1 MRSFAG
7 LSFLA
12 VLLLAIPPRTA
23 AQQLE
28 TVPVAESRLE
38 NVRSPAFDI
47 HQLRLEQIERYEYV
61 LPRALGP
68 GEDPHNHLF
77 TPFLRH
83 LAEDQ
88 RNFWASTTDVTRGG
102 AKTFLPF
109 VAFTG
114 LLMTQDSWLSKQ
126 VPNSP
131 GQVKFS
137 QNISNYASYS
147 MIAAAGSAYLW
158 GHATNNDHLQE
169 TGMLTTEAAI
179 NSTAISYLLKS
190 VTMRQRP
197 YQGAG
202 NGNFFQGGSS
212 FPSEHAAIAWSIAS
226 VVAHEYPGPM
236 SKLLAYGLASAI
248 SVTRV
253 TGKQHFP
260 SDVVVGSALGWY
272 LGRQVYRAH
281 HDPELGG
288 AAWGELVEK
297 NDNSSPRKPEDMG
310 SPFVPPDN
318 WVYPLFDRLAALGYV
333 QTNYQGQRP
342 WTRME
347 CARLLE
353 EAKET
358 MRYSG
363 LDNSEGAKIYATLA
377 QEFSDEIARWNGA
390 PNLGIKLESIYT
402 RTTNISGTP
411 LTDGFHFG
419 QTITD
424 DYGRPYAEG
433 FNSIAGATAYAVAG
447 PFFAYAQGE
456 EQHAP
461 PLPSFPQNVLD
472 AYGQFDQAPGVPNGH
487 GTINRF
493 LLLNGSVGVTFK
505 NLRISFG
512 RQAEWLGPGD
522 AGPLLYS
529 NNSRPIVM
537 VQVQSASPFH
547 IPLLSDLLGPAQSEF
562 FLGQLSGQQW
572 IFNGTALQGP
582 GFSPQP
588 FIHSDKLSFRPTPN
602 LEFGMGITAMFG
614 GPGLPF
620 TVSNFLRTYYSH
632 RANIALNPAK
642 RFSAFDFNYRVP
654 GLRNWVTVYLDSLVG
669 DEISPIGSSRPVLNP
684 GVYFPRIPKIPKL
697 DLRIEGVKDPFTAEF
712 GPGFNFFDRRYRSG
726 YTNDGYLIGN
736 WIGRAGTGV
745 QAWSTYW
752 FAPRTK
758 VQLGYRHQQ
767 VDRSFLEGGN
777 LNDFSART
785 EFMLGQSLALSGLLQ
800 YERWNFPLLAPT
812 PQRNV
817 TASVQ
822 LTFFPHLQIR
832 K

>member
-7 LSFLA
+7 LSVVF
-12 VLLLAIPPRTA
+12 VLLLAVMPRGE
-23 AQQLE
+23 AQQVPTAPTPESRGE
-28 TVPVAESRLE
+28 TVP
-38 NVRSPAFDI
+38 SPFDI
-47 HQLRLEQIERYEYV
+47 HKLHFEPAVRNDYLLPGSLE
-61 LPRALGP
+61 P
-68 GEDPHNHLF
+68 GEDPQNRLF
-77 TPFLRH
+77 TPFIRH
-83 LAEDQ
+83 LVEDQ
-88 RNFWASTTDVTRGG
+88 AKFWKSTTDITRGG
-102 AKTFLPF
+102 GKTFLPF
-109 VAFTG
+109 AAFTG
-114 LLMTQDSWLSKQ
+114 LLITQDSWLSKQ
-126 VPNSP
+126 VPDSP
-131 GQVKFS
+131 SQLKFS
-137 QNISNYASYS
+137 QDLSAYSTYS

-158 GHATNNDHLQE
+158 GHVTNNDHLQE
-169 TGMLTTEAAI
+169 TGMLSAEAAI

-212 FPSEHAAIAWSIAS
+212 FPSEHAAVAWSIAS
-226 VVAHEYPGPM
+226 VMAHEYPGPL
-236 SKLLAYGLASAI
+236 SKLLAYGLASTI
-248 SVTRV
+248 TVTRV

-281 HDPELGG
+281 HDPQLGG

-297 NDNSSPRKPEDMG
+297 EENPPPRKPQDMG
-310 SPFVPPDN
+310 SPFVPPDS

-333 QTNYQGQRP
+333 QSNYQGQRP

-353 EAKET
+353 EAKTT
-358 MRYSG
+358 MRYTG
-363 LDNSEGAKIYATLA
+363 LDNSEGAKIYASLA
-377 QEFSDEIARWNGA
+377 QEFADEIARWNGA
-390 PNLGIKLESIYT
+390 PNLGIKLESVYT
-402 RTTNISGTP
+402 RATNISGTP

-433 FNSIAGATAYAVAG
+433 LNTIFGATAYAVAG

-456 EQHAP
+456 HQHTP
-461 PLPSFPQNVLD
+461 SLPSFPANVLD
-472 AYGQFDQAPGVPNGH
+472 AFGQFDQAPGVPNGH
-487 GTINRF
+487 ETINRF
-493 LLLNGSVGVTFK
+493 LLLNGSVGATFK
-505 NLRISFG
+505 NFRISFG

-522 AGPLLYS
+522 SGPLLYS
-529 NNSRPIVM
+529 DNARPIVM
-537 VQVQSASPFH
+537 FQVQSATPFR
-547 IPLLSDLLGPAQSEF
+547 IPLLSNLLGPAQTEF
-562 FLGQLSGQQW
+562 FLGQLSGQDW
-572 IFNGTALQGP
+572 VFNGTALQGP

-588 FIHSDKLSFRPTPN
+588 YIHGDKLSFRPTPN

-620 TVSNFLRTYYSH
+620 TFSNFFKSYYSH

-654 GLRNWVTVYLDSLVG
+654 GLRNWITVYLDSLVG
-669 DEISPIGSSRPVLNP
+669 DEITPIGSSRPILNP

-697 DLRIEGVKDPFTAEF
+697 DLRIEGARDPFTSEF
-712 GPGFNFFDRRYRSG
+712 PPGFNFFDRRYRSG
-726 YTNDGYLIGN
+726 YTNDGYLLGN
-736 WIGRAGTGV
+736 WIGRYGTGV

-758 VQLGYRHQQ
+758 LQVGYRHQQ
-767 VDRSFLEGGN
+767 VDHKFLEGGN

-785 EFMLGQSLALSGLLQ
+785 EFMLGQSLAVSGLVQ

-812 PQRNV
+812 AQTNV

-822 LTFFPHLQIR
+822 LTFYPHLQFR